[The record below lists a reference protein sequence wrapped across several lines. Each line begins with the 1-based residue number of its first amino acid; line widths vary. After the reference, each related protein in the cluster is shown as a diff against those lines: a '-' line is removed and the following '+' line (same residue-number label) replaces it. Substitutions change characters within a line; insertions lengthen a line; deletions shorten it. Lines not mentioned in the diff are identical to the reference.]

1 MAITTRYAVNMAMQ
15 YNETDISQFL
25 INPSVGSR
33 RFLTEAEQTRLLRAT
48 ETSALYFLT
57 DVTGAGRSARY
68 RWYDSGGT
76 LLNEYL
82 LDMTSA
88 GVHNSIPIDWTSFYV
103 PSGATR
109 LTVAIIDSANGFA
122 NGQFTLGSGDLFTS
136 WTLTQPSRTNLVL
149 RSQEFNNA
157 SWTKGSST
165 IVANSVTAPDGTT
178 TADTWV
184 EANGVGITPEIVKAI
199 SLSNTTQYTWS
210 VYAKPSG
217 RDWIVI
223 NANDGTASYRTWFNI
238 NTGVVGTNPGGST
251 ARIFLDENGFYRC
264 IVTRTTGVA
273 AAGSLYDLQ
282 IANADGVNTYTGNG
296 TSGVYIWGAQLEASA
311 NATPYNPSV
320 TVPNTTSLGE
330 FLQDATGGEDG
341 SRCLRMWTA
350 YAGLTVLS
358 QAVSLVS
365 GSNYTIRFRAKVD
378 TIMESD
384 VINIVAGVTDVGDTN
399 ITDEWAWYSI
409 TFTAVATASETI
421 YFTYLNDA
429 IYGFVSLD
437 DISISITTPSEL
449 SEVRTYNLD
458 DSCVAYE
465 YELNWL
471 NKLGGRDTW
480 VFTGFPTTARDVQR
494 EGQLEYSRRTNLT
507 APSRIY
513 GYRSVASRESI
524 TLTHQCKDRLTAEWL
539 KSELIDT
546 LDVLVKVG
554 TEYYPADVVASSIV
568 VSNTFSQD
576 FTIRFTLRYAFD
588 INVQTR

>member
-1 MAITTRYAVNMAMQ
+1 MAITTRYATNMAMQ
-15 YNETDISQFL
+15 YNEVTLSNFL

-33 RFLTEAEQTRLLRAT
+33 RFLTEAEQTRILRAT

-82 LDMTSA
+82 LDLTSA

-109 LTVAIIDSANGFA
+109 LTVAIIGSANGFA

-136 WTLTQPSRTNLVL
+136 WTLTQPTRTNLVQ
-149 RSQEFNNA
+149 RSQAFDNA
-157 SWTKGSST
+157 YWTKGSST
-165 IVANSVTAPDGTT
+165 IVANSIIAPDGTT

-184 EANGVGITPEIVKAI
+184 EDNGVGITPEIVKAI
-199 SLSNTTQYTWS
+199 SLSNSTQYTWS
-210 VYAKPSG
+210 IYAKPNG
-217 RDWIVI
+217 RDWIVV
-223 NANDGTASYRTWFNI
+223 NANDGSASYRTWFNI
-238 NTGVVGTNPGGST
+238 TTGVVGTNPAGST

-264 IVTRTTGVA
+264 IVTRTTAGA
-273 AAGSLYDLQ
+273 AAGSLYGLQ

-296 TSGVYIWGAQLEASA
+296 TSGVYIWGAQLEAAA
-311 NATPYNPSV
+311 NATPYIPTV
-320 TVPNTTSLGE
+320 TVAETTSLGE

-350 YAGLTVLS
+350 YAGLTFLS

-365 GSNYTIRFRAKVD
+365 GSNYTIRFRAKIDAVG
-378 TIMESD
+378 EAD
-384 VINIVAGVTDVGDTN
+384 VMNIVVGAVGLSDIP
-399 ITDEWAWYSI
+399 ITDTWAWY
-409 TFTAVATASETI
+409 TTTYTAIATASTTI

-429 IYGFVSLD
+429 IYGFVSID
-437 DISISITTPSEL
+437 DVSISLTTPSEL

-507 APSRIY
+507 APNRIY

-524 TLTHQCKDRLTAEWL
+524 TLSHQCKDRLTAEWL

>member
-1 MAITTRYAVNMAMQ
+1 MAMQ

-82 LDMTSA
+82 LDLTSA

-109 LTVAIIDSANGFA
+109 LTVAIIGSANGFA
-122 NGQFTLGSGDLFTS
+122 NGQFTLGSGNLFTS
-136 WTLTQPSRTNLVL
+136 WTLTQPSRTNNDLQ
-149 RSQEFNNA
+149 SQNVA
-157 SWTKGSST
+157 SATWTKTTVTVST
-165 IVANSVTAPDGTT
+165 TETAPDGTATAFAMNDNSAVGFLYFSQPVTYVAST
-178 TADTWV
+178 TYTRSYYIKKSLTALTYWSGIDIV
-184 EANGVGITPEIVKAI
+184 SGANYVRAIINNYNGTAVTSTAGTATLVGTRII
-199 SLSNTTQYTWS
+199 SVGNYYRVSISYQFASGTSSTFYVYPALSTNGTTTNVAAQGTNTFWGFQNELGAYSS
-210 VYAKPSG
+210 VYIP
-217 RDWIVI
+217 
-223 NANDGTASYRTWFNI
+223 
-238 NTGVVGTNPGGST
+238 
-251 ARIFLDENGFYRC
+251 
-264 IVTRTTGVA
+264 TTTVA
-273 AAGSLYDLQ
+273 
-282 IANADGVNTYTGNG
+282 V
-296 TSGVYIWGAQLEASA
+296 
-311 NATPYNPSV
+311 
-320 TVPNTTSLGE
+320 TTSLGE

-365 GSNYTIRFRAKVD
+365 GSNYTIRFRAKIDAVG
-378 TIMESD
+378 ESD
-384 VINIVAGVTDVGDTN
+384 VMNIVVGAVGLSDIP
-399 ITDEWAWYSI
+399 ITDTWTWY
-409 TFTAVATASETI
+409 TTTYTAIATASTTI

-429 IYGFVSLD
+429 IYGFVSID
-437 DISISITTPSEL
+437 DVSISLTTPSEL

-480 VFTGFPTTARDVQR
+480 VFTGFPTTARDVVR

-507 APSRIY
+507 APNRIY

-524 TLTHQCKDRLTAEWL
+524 TLSHQCKDRLTAEWI

-554 TEYYPADVVASSIV
+554 TSYYPADIVASSIV

>member
-1 MAITTRYAVNMAMQ
+1 MAITTRYATNMAMQ
-15 YNETDISQFL
+15 YNEVTLSNFL

-33 RFLTEAEQTRLLRAT
+33 RFLTEAEQTRILRAT

-82 LDMTSA
+82 LDLTSA

-109 LTVAIIDSANGFA
+109 LTVAIIGSANGFA
-122 NGQFTLGSGDLFTS
+122 NGQFTLGSGNLFTS
-136 WTLTQPSRTNLVL
+136 WTLTTV
-149 RSQEFNNA
+149 
-157 SWTKGSST
+157 
-165 IVANSVTAPDGTT
+165 
-178 TADTWV
+178 
-184 EANGVGITPEIVKAI
+184 
-199 SLSNTTQYTWS
+199 
-210 VYAKPSG
+210 
-217 RDWIVI
+217 
-223 NANDGTASYRTWFNI
+223 
-238 NTGVVGTNPGGST
+238 NPVD
-251 ARIFLDENGFYRC
+251 I
-264 IVTRTTGVA
+264 I
-273 AAGSLYDLQ
+273 
-282 IANADGVNTYTGNG
+282 
-296 TSGVYIWGAQLEASA
+296 
-311 NATPYNPSV
+311 
-320 TVPNTTSLGE
+320 
-330 FLQDATGGEDG
+330 QDATGGILS
-341 SRCLRMWTA
+341 SRCIQVFA
-350 YAGLTVLS
+350 D
-358 QAVSLVS
+358 S
-365 GSNYTIRFRAKVD
+365 G
-378 TIMESD
+378 
-384 VINIVAGVTDVGDTN
+384 
-399 ITDEWAWYSI
+399 
-409 TFTAVATASETI
+409 ETI
-421 YFTYLNDA
+421 YFRQSVPLVSGLSYTIRLFSKYVEEASNGTVEYKVGAGSWTAFDTALTASFQFISASFTSASTSTQA
-429 IYGFVSLD
+429 ILFRYINESENGYCLID
-437 DISISITTPSEL
+437 DISISLTTPSEL

-507 APSRIY
+507 APNRIY

-524 TLTHQCKDRLTAEWL
+524 TLSHQCKDRLTAEWI

-554 TEYYPADVVASSIV
+554 TSYYPADIVASSIV

>member
-1 MAITTRYAVNMAMQ
+1 
-15 YNETDISQFL
+15 
-25 INPSVGSR
+25 
-33 RFLTEAEQTRLLRAT
+33 
-48 ETSALYFLT
+48 
-57 DVTGAGRSARY
+57 
-68 RWYDSGGT
+68 
-76 LLNEYL
+76 
-82 LDMTSA
+82 
-88 GVHNSIPIDWTSFYV
+88 V

-109 LTVAIIDSANGFA
+109 LTVAIIGSANGFA

-136 WTLTQPSRTNLVL
+136 WTLTQPTRTNLVQ
-149 RSQEFNNA
+149 RSQAFDNA
-157 SWTKGSST
+157 YWTKGSST
-165 IVANSVTAPDGTT
+165 IVANSIIAPDGTT

-184 EANGVGITPEIVKAI
+184 EDNGVGITPEIVKAI
-199 SLSNTTQYTWS
+199 SLSNSTQYTWS
-210 VYAKPSG
+210 IYAKPNG
-217 RDWIVI
+217 RDWIVV
-223 NANDGTASYRTWFNI
+223 NANDGSASYRTWFNI
-238 NTGVVGTNPGGST
+238 TTGVVGTNPAGST

-264 IVTRTTGVA
+264 IVTRTTAGA
-273 AAGSLYDLQ
+273 AAGSLYGLQ

-296 TSGVYIWGAQLEASA
+296 TSGVYIWGAQLEAAA
-311 NATPYNPSV
+311 NATPYIPTV
-320 TVPNTTSLGE
+320 TVAETTSLGE

-350 YAGLTVLS
+350 YAGLTFLS

-365 GSNYTIRFRAKVD
+365 GSNYTIRFRAKIDAVG
-378 TIMESD
+378 EAD
-384 VINIVAGVTDVGDTN
+384 VMNIVVGAVGLSDIP
-399 ITDEWAWYSI
+399 ITDTWAWY
-409 TFTAVATASETI
+409 TTTYTAIATASTTI

-429 IYGFVSLD
+429 IYGFVSID
-437 DISISITTPSEL
+437 DVSISLTTPSEL

-507 APSRIY
+507 APNRIY

-524 TLTHQCKDRLTAEWL
+524 TLSHQCKDRLTAEWL